1 MFDRVDFGSTKDLIA
16 IAALLLS
23 FGAFLIICWRAIRMK
38 KDEREHK
45 ANLPLED
52 EDNHPSP
59 DNSSD
64 HERKQ

>member
-1 MFDRVDFGSTKDLIA
+1 MFDRVDFGSAKDLIA

-23 FGAFLIICWRAIRMK
+23 FTAFLIICWRTIRMK
-38 KDEREHK
+38 KSEREHK

-52 EDNHPSP
+52 DTTPS
-59 DNSSD
+59 DTSSD